1 MHLADA
7 RTHLIHEAHNKIVQ
21 EEKCYLRVKGGGEE
35 RGIHL
40 NSRYVSRWRERLLYL
55 QAGKLRLLPEDR
67 TFKSGAGKNPFPF
80 V

>member
-21 EEKCYLRVKGGGEE
+21 EEKCYLGVKGGGEE
-35 RGIHL
+35 RGIYL

-55 QAGKLRLLPEDR
+55 QARKLRLLPEDR
-67 TFKSGAGKNPFPF
+67 TFKSGAGKNSFPF